1 MIALSNGNI
10 SLGNLPLFD
19 NKKNSKGE
27 NIENK
32 RSRERKTRDNIRK
45 KVKKKISNNNGSD
58 LFKFNMNDINRG
70 MKMMDLSDE
79 DLERGMEIITRTKK
93 YMSPEERKILIKVES
108 LLDLVKGIKKLS
120 SIDFDDYEE
129 TNFFR
134 SMDEED
140 KKNMMI
146 KEILEVF
153 PEKRR
158 ELFAELFLPDDFGD
172 GGFSLSSLVNINNLG
187 SMNNL
192 KLLGSLL
199 RTDDDKKYEE
209 YDYDDEEYD
218 DEEYYDEYDDYEDEY
233 EEDDE

>member
-1 MIALSNGNI
+1 
-10 SLGNLPLFD
+10 
-19 NKKNSKGE
+19 
-27 NIENK
+27 
-32 RSRERKTRDNIRK
+32 
-45 KVKKKISNNNGSD
+45 
-58 LFKFNMNDINRG
+58 
-70 MKMMDLSDE
+70 
-79 DLERGMEIITRTKK
+79 
-93 YMSPEERKILIKVES
+93 
-108 LLDLVKGIKKLS
+108 
-120 SIDFDDYEE
+120 
-129 TNFFR
+129 
-134 SMDEED
+134 MDEED

-158 ELFAELFLPDDFGD
+158 ESLDKAIDLKKKIDLFAELFLPDDFGD

-209 YDYDDEEYD
+209 YDYDDEEYEEYEEYD

>member
-1 MIALSNGNI
+1 
-10 SLGNLPLFD
+10 
-19 NKKNSKGE
+19 
-27 NIENK
+27 
-32 RSRERKTRDNIRK
+32 
-45 KVKKKISNNNGSD
+45 
-58 LFKFNMNDINRG
+58 MNDINRG

-158 ELFAELFLPDDFGD
+158 ESLDKAIDLKKKIDLFAELFYPDDFGD

-199 RTDDDKKYEE
+199 RTDDDKNMKNMIMMMKSMKSMKSMTMKNTMMNMMIMKMNTKKMMNKTTAIVNTQIKRVKKMGKNNKIALIVIQNYFKNIVF
-209 YDYDDEEYD
+209 
-218 DEEYYDEYDDYEDEY
+218 YYIIRI
-233 EEDDE
+233 